1 MILSRMPRWMALLV
15 LFFGFAVLAILLT
28 PLALVPMLFFERP
41 SAYAQLLERYYG
53 GILRGEAFG
62 AVGQQPG
69 FALLVAATL
78 WAMLAVLFLA
88 PITGRIRTT
97 THTRSLLP
105 SVIAAVILGALL
117 CGVVASSLIEL
128 VLAFWSTDTS
138 QFEDARSSSYS
149 EMTAL
154 MLAGWVV
161 GGTACALC
169 LRRLGKSRDPN
180 NLERV
185 LRVIFAG
192 TALELALGVPIFL
205 IVRRRT
211 NCECGLASFGSLVL
225 GIATLLWVC
234 GPAVVLLLTR
244 HARRGWLRAA
254 CPNCGYPRRTDTS
267 ICSECGTA
275 LAGPRA
281 DPS

>member
-1 MILSRMPRWMALLV
+1 MILARMPRWMALLV
-15 LFFGFAVLAILLT
+15 LFLGFALLAVLLT
-28 PLALVPMLFFERP
+28 PLACVPMLLFEPP
-41 SAYAQLLERYYG
+41 SAYVEFLERYYG
-53 GILRGEAFG
+53 GILRGEAFS

-69 FALLVAATL
+69 VALIVAVTL

-88 PITGRIRTT
+88 PITGRLRTT
-97 THTRSLLP
+97 KHPRSLLP

-117 CGVVASSLIEL
+117 CGVIASSLLEL
-128 VLAFWSTDTS
+128 VLALWSADTP
-138 QFEDARSSSYS
+138 QFEEALSNNYLA
-149 EMTAL
+149 MTVL

-192 TALELALGVPIFL
+192 SALELALGVPIFL
-205 IVRRRT
+205 IARRRT

-234 GPAVVLLLTR
+234 GPAVVLLFTR
-244 HARRGWLRAA
+244 NARRGWLRAA
-254 CPNCGYPRRTDTS
+254 CPNCGYPRRTETTV
-267 ICSECGTA
+267 CSECGAA
-275 LAGPRA
+275 LDGARNTR
-281 DPS
+281 S